1 MDELKIKKVM
11 EEKMKKLVNGGLQ
24 LLKLVQKHPD
34 LWSKDVMRD
43 YRAMS
48 YKITGDPDTFQPEV
62 KGGWGICPEQ
72 LTKDIGSQL
81 YWRGLPILKL
91 GSNIIL
97 QITHAE
103 SEWKSRQIDNCT
115 VPSQQWRFNAVE
127 KG

>member
-81 YWRGLPILKL
+81 Y
-91 GSNIIL
+91 S
-97 QITHAE
+97 E
-103 SEWKSRQIDNCT
+103 SEWKSSQIDNCT
-115 VPSQQWRFNAVE
+115 VPSQQWRFNAVD
-127 KG
+127 KDGTFVPLRVDIIRVLF